1 MGALAMRLRSGEPGT
16 APTRPGSAGAALDLL
31 DAARQSLL
39 QACQSAEASQ
49 RYQHAQLAALR
60 AAAALVVGREHRT
73 RRPARAG
80 RNGRSGSVWDLLP
93 VLAPELGEW
102 AQFFA
107 LCAARVPG
115 LAQGT
120 GRVSARE
127 ADDLLRQGE
136 IFLDL
141 VCRGLGLPTGL
152 AGGDLLVPVP
162 VAGGGPP

>member
-60 AAAALVVGREHRT
+60 AAAALVVARERRT
-73 RRPARAG
+73 RRAARG
-80 RNGRSGSVWDLLP
+80 GRSGSVWDLLP

-136 IFLDL
+136 TFLDL